1 MRITN
6 YYIANLLA
14 VSLLLLLFQSC
25 EWEQRE
31 PIDEGDLPEV
41 VSFYDH
47 VVPIFEAKCTQC
59 HNGTTPPNL
68 TFDNAYIEL
77 TAGGYINID
86 NPQSSKLYEAID
98 IGGSMYQYANDMDR
112 AHILKWIEQGA
123 EEN

>member
-1 MRITN
+1 MRRIKHD
-6 YYIANLLA
+6 YIKLL
-14 VSLLLLLFQSC
+14 VFVFIVTFSQSC

-47 VVPIFEAKCTQC
+47 IVPIFEAKCTQC

-68 TFDNAYIEL
+68 TYDNAYLEL
-77 TAGGYINID
+77 TAGGYINTD
-86 NPQSSKLYEAID
+86 DPAGSKLYKSID
-98 IGGSMYQYANDMDR
+98 IGGSMYQYANDLDR
-112 AHILKWIEQGA
+112 AHILKWIQQGA